1 MTKPRYVVTTV
12 TKMARYVHPD
22 VRDLLEEPTE
32 EGPVRLALVVKDG
45 SDETVHRNVEQIGC
59 SIERVLPS
67 GVVLVEAPHDA
78 LAELC
83 ELSGLESISPTER
96 MEVLSDS

>member
-1 MTKPRYVVTTV
+1 MTKV
-12 TKMARYVHPD
+12 ARYVHPD
-22 VRDLLEEPTE
+22 VRDLLDDPTRD
-32 EGPVRLALVVKDG
+32 GPVRLALVVDDG

-67 GVVLVEAPHDA
+67 GVVLVEAPLDA

-83 ELSGLESISPTER
+83 ELPGLESISPTDT
-96 MEVLSDS
+96 MEVLSES